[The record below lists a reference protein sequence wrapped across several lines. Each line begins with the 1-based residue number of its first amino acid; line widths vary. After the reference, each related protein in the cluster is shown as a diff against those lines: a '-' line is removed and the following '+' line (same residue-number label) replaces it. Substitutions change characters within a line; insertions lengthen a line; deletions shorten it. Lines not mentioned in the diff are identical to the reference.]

1 MLNEFLANPS
11 TKLKKYV
18 ESAKRPTRTPM
29 TRQAAGSIE
38 YNLKEG
44 LVLLCTRDARNHVAT
59 RGDPVKCFLK
69 SSKDDFKLLAG
80 TSRVMLPFR
89 VGFGGMRVEVD
100 NHIKKKQQKEMFGE
114 TFPICT
120 LMIAY
125 NYSINKP
132 PIIFQNASMTGA
144 SVCYVRAGALN
155 GYRTFSM
162 TNKRSIDGHIGQY
175 AWCLILLNLS
185 KFKIKKLKEE
195 EWTSSS
201 PHWYED
207 EPGEGMWGSKD
218 NYEHWVFVLVKD
230 NAEEVKEYIKKI
242 QPTLSSLVEETYKKR
257 GLVPFAPIGESND
270 LHPRH
275 ELRVLDEVISVINQ

>member
-18 ESAKRPTRTPM
+18 KSAKTQTPM

-44 LVLLCTRDARNHVAT
+44 LVLLCTRDAHNH
-59 RGDPVKCFLK
+59 VKCFLK
-69 SSKDDFKLLAG
+69 SSKDDDFKLLAG
-80 TSRVMLPFR
+80 TSRVMLPFE
-89 VGFGGMRVEVD
+89 VGFGGMGVHVD
-100 NHIKKKQQKEMFGE
+100 DHIKKKQQKEMFGE

-155 GYRTFSM
+155 GYRTLCM
-162 TNKRSIDGHIGQY
+162 TNKRSIDTHIGQY

-207 EPGEGMWGSKD
+207 DPGEGSWGSKD
-218 NYEHWVFVLVKD
+218 NYEHHLFVLVKD

-270 LHPRH
+270 LHPDYELRK
-275 ELRVLDEVISVINQ
+275 LRVLDEVISVINQ